1 MKKLLVFGL
10 VLFVLVASPLVATGD
25 KEAKPQTPASS
36 VSMNP
41 TGFPI
46 VNEPVQFRVFGV
58 RDQNQADWKNVKM
71 LSDYRVRT
79 NVDMIYRSTH
89 TRI

>member
-1 MKKLLVFGL
+1 MKKLLVFGF
-10 VLFVLVASPLVATGD
+10 VLLVLVASPLVATGD
-25 KEAKPQTPASS
+25 KEAKPQTPATSI
-36 VSMNP
+36 SMNP

-71 LSDYRVRT
+71 LSDYRVRS
-79 NVDMIYRSTH
+79 NVDMRPFAV
-89 TRI
+89 